1 MDLEGTYL
9 RNGPGLLLNHPK
21 VKRHNYDGDGMILSL
36 AFHNGHAYFRNKF
49 VRTQGF
55 LEEQVEKGEE
65 LEGGGAR
72 GWVGGGQRVG
82 ERGPGGDGG
91 GGRMARGRLRDKDS
105 VAPFICI

>member
-65 LEGGGAR
+65 LEGGGGKR
-72 GWVGGGQRVG
+72 VGG
-82 ERGPGGDGG
+82 RGPEGG
-91 GGRMARGRLRDKDS
+91 
-105 VAPFICI
+105 